1 MDQLECQVS
10 PELISSGS
18 MHSITQYLSLVFSLP
33 SLGQFLQNMLV
44 HLGFSWAVDEK

>member
-33 SLGQFLQNMLV
+33 LGQFLQNMLI
-44 HLGFSWAVDEK
+44 HLGFSWAVDGK